1 MLAFIHFSMIN
12 GITTNSLLSIQDAQL
27 CTILPAFKLD
37 KQIVAKNLLKSLF
50 WALSL
55 GQNPLVLSTDNAKAL
70 AKIGEQYIQN
80 DDKSLRDTAR
90 EVVKLCKMKFQNQ

>member
-1 MLAFIHFSMIN
+1 M
-12 GITTNSLLSIQDAQL
+12 IQDQQL
-27 CTILPAFKLD
+27 VTILPAFKLD

-55 GQNPLVLSTDNAKAL
+55 GQSKSIKYIANHTLSLDPLVLSTENAKSL
-70 AKIGEQYIQN
+70 AKIGENYIQN

-90 EVVKLCKMKFQNQ
+90 EVVKLCKMRYQP